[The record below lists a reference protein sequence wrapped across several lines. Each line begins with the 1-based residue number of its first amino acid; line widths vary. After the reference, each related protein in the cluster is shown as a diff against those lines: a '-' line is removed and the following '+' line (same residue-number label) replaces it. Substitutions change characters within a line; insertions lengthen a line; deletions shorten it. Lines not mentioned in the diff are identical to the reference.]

1 MSGSVKKALLFDPND
16 LAEISFPSCGG
27 DTAFRFL
34 QDAFVPRPVFLLSTV
49 SNGGTNNVAPFSYV
63 SPCATIPAA
72 VVVSILKRNDGSDKD
87 TLVNVRAS
95 GEFVINAVTAEIVEA
110 ANGCAETL
118 PPNVSE
124 FVVTGLAPMFLSC
137 RTPHVAQSPVRIEC
151 RVESETR
158 IGGDG
163 AGAGSIVVASIVRA
177 YVSKAVYRGSGQI
190 DVPGLRLIGRSSVD
204 QYLIAD
210 GQFTITRP
218 ETGDPI

>member
-1 MSGSVKKALLFDPND
+1 MSESVKTAPRFDPSD
-16 LAEISFPSCGG
+16 LAEISFPNCGG

-34 QDAFVPRPVFLLSTV
+34 QDAFVPRPVFLLSSV
-49 SNGGTNNVAPFSYV
+49 SSGGTNNVAPFSYI
-63 SPCATIPAA
+63 SPCATNPAA

-87 TLVNVRAS
+87 TLVNLRSS
-95 GEFVINAVTAEIVEA
+95 GELVINAVTADIVEA
-110 ANGCAETL
+110 ANSCAETFA
-118 PPNVSE
+118 PSVSE
-124 FVVTGLAPMFLSC
+124 FAVTGLAPVFLTC
-137 RTPHVAQSPVRIEC
+137 RTPHVGQSPVRIEC

-163 AGAGSIVVASIVRA
+163 AGAGSIVVASVVRA

-190 DVPGLRLIGRSSVD
+190 DVPALRLIGRSSVD

-218 ETGDPI
+218 ETGDPV